1 MPFFKDLLDSIS
13 GEARREQAEKELAAK
28 LQISQAQ
35 LQQMQAE
42 AELKNSPEAQ
52 KRRAQRNMWIGIGV
66 VVFLLVAGYL
76 IYQRRISIPKVSTG

>member
-42 AELKNSPEAQ
+42 AELKSGPEAQ

-76 IYQRRISIPKVSTG
+76 LYQRRISIPKVST